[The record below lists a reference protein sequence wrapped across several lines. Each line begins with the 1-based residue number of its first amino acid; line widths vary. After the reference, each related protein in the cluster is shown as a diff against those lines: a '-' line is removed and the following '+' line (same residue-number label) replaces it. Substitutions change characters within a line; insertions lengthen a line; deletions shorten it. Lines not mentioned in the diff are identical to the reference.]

1 MDSWRWTLGGAN
13 MTNIISI
20 YGSHNSTIVLSIDE
34 KIQSIIEVERFTN
47 CKNAAIA
54 QYKVVNNPHVVM
66 QSIMS
71 WIKKEFGIT
80 KVDVC
85 LHQNTEV
92 IYDEITYVMKSYIDA
107 DKYISVNHHQSH
119 AAGTFYQSPYQDA
132 LIFSFDGGGNDGMF
146 NIYLANRT
154 NGVTLIDR
162 LINPIHNNP
171 HICYDLGFP
180 YMIFGH
186 YLNDIRLEVLGD
198 GNLVYPGK
206 LMGLASYGNIN
217 QNWLGHFIDFYKQG
231 ADGNNYGKFITE
243 LGKKIDVVF
252 DTNARLSGQLAY
264 DIAATSQRAFEECFL
279 EVAIPYMQQ
288 YPELPVCITGGCGLN
303 IILNTRLV
311 NEFNKQVFVG
321 PNPNDCGIAVGALL
335 DYLKPQHQVDVTYAG
350 IPLLDLDLL
359 SDYAQSVP
367 TRELT
372 RNQHFNKHFHVSHDI
387 VLNDLVNGKIVG
399 VARGNSEH
407 GPRALGN
414 RSILCNP
421 SVANMKDVLN
431 AKVKNR
437 EWYRPFAPVVR
448 LEDVNKYF
456 EWDRDARW
464 MSFCPIVRPD
474 WREQLA
480 AITHVDNT
488 ARVQTVTREENE
500 WLYDLLTEFEK
511 HTGVGVLLNTSF
523 NVNGKPILSTIKDA
537 FQIYNQTQMDCLL
550 IEDTYFRKE
559 GFFS

>member
-1 MDSWRWTLGGAN
+1 

-20 YGSHNSTIVLSIDE
+20 YGSHNSTIAFSVDE
-34 KIQSIIEVERFTN
+34 KIQSIIEVERFVN
-47 CKNAAIA
+47 YKNAAVS

-66 QSIMS
+66 QSIMN

-80 KVDVC
+80 KFDVC

-92 IYDEITYVMKSYIDA
+92 IYDEVTYAMKSYIDA
-107 DKYISVNHHQSH
+107 DEYIYQKHHESH
-119 AAGTFYQSPYQDA
+119 AAGTFYQSPYQEA

-146 NIYLANRT
+146 NIYLADRKT
-154 NGVTLIDR
+154 GVSLIDTI
-162 LINPIHNNP
+162 LNPIHNNS
-171 HICYDLGFP
+171 HVHYDLGFP

-186 YLNDIRLEVLGD
+186 YLKDIRFEALSD

-206 LMGLASYGNIN
+206 LMGLASYGNVN
-217 QNWLGHFIDFYKQG
+217 NDWLKFFIDFYKQG
-231 ADGNNYGKFITE
+231 VNGNNYIE
-243 LGKKIDVVF
+243 LIADLGNQLDLVF
-252 DTNARLSGQLAY
+252 DAGNRFEGQLAY
-264 DIAATSQRAFEECFL
+264 DIAATSQKAFEECFL
-279 EVAIPYMQQ
+279 EVALPYMNQ
-288 YPELPVCITGGCGLN
+288 YPELPLCITGGCGLN

-311 NEFNKQVFVG
+311 NEFGRQVFVG

-335 DYLKPQHQVDVTYAG
+335 NYLKPQTQTDVTYLG

-372 RNQHFNKHFHVSHDI
+372 TEEHFNKYFHVSHDI
-387 VLNDLVNGKIVG
+387 VLHDLVNGKIVG

-421 SVANMKDVLN
+421 SFANMKDVLN

-464 MSFCPIVRPD
+464 MSFCPIVREE

-488 ARVQTVTREENE
+488 ARVQTVTREENV

-511 HTGVGVLLNTSF
+511 LTGVGVLLNTSF

-550 IEDTYFRKE
+550 IENTYFRKE